1 MDDHRPQ
8 NARPLYTADERRRRD
23 ETVWTLVQGVLAPT
37 QFLIFLVSLI
47 LVTRYLRTGEGESAA
62 TISVVVK
69 TFALYAI
76 MITGSIWEKAV
87 FGRYLFAPAFFWED
101 VFSMLVLTLHTAY
114 LAALA
119 FGWLDAARADVSRAR
134 RLRDICHQ
142 RHAVSDE
149 AARRPSRRSRPHEAA
164 AGVRA
169 MNALSPLPTIDPGV
183 CNASPIVHERGQRE
197 VFCGLT
203 GIVWLH
209 RKIQDAFFLVVGS
222 RTCAHL
228 LQSAAGVMIFA
239 EPRFATAILEE
250 RDLAGVVDIDDELDA
265 VVDRLLARR
274 PEIRLLF
281 LVGSCPSEV
290 IKIDLSRAAARQ
302 SKKHARRARILSY
315 SGSGIETTFTQGEDA
330 CLAALVPTLP
340 QEAPNAPHSLLV
352 IGALADVVE
361 DQFVRLFDALGI
373 APVRFLPM
381 RRAADLPSVGPNA
394 SFLLAQP
401 FLADTANAL
410 EARGARRIEAPFPL
424 GVEGATLWLRAAAQ
438 AFGVTQ
444 ERFEAVIAAPRAR
457 AQQALCHYR
466 DTLAGKRI
474 FLFPDS
480 QLEPA
485 LARFLSREMG
495 MQIVEIG
502 TPYLHRRHMASELA
516 LLPQGAAIVEGQH
529 VDRQLDR
536 CRAARPD
543 LVLCGLGLANPLEAE
558 GFTTK
563 WSIELLFSPIQGF
576 DQAGDLAE
584 LFARPLN
591 RRARLEV

>member
-1 MDDHRPQ
+1 
-8 NARPLYTADERRRRD
+8 
-23 ETVWTLVQGVLAPT
+23 
-37 QFLIFLVSLI
+37 
-47 LVTRYLRTGEGESAA
+47 
-62 TISVVVK
+62 
-69 TFALYAI
+69 
-76 MITGSIWEKAV
+76 
-87 FGRYLFAPAFFWED
+87 
-101 VFSMLVLTLHTAY
+101 
-114 LAALA
+114 
-119 FGWLDAARADVSRAR
+119 
-134 RLRDICHQ
+134 
-142 RHAVSDE
+142 
-149 AARRPSRRSRPHEAA
+149 
-164 AGVRA
+164 
-169 MNALSPLPTIDPGV
+169 MNALSPFPTPGGGA
-183 CNASPIVHERGQRE
+183 CDAPAIRQERGQRE

-239 EPRFATAILEE
+239 EPRFATAILED
-250 RDLAGVVDIDDELDA
+250 RDLAGVADIDDELDA

-274 PEIRLLF
+274 PEIKLLF

-302 SKKHARRARILSY
+302 SKTHAPRVRILSY
-315 SGSGIETTFTQGEDA
+315 SGSGVETTFTQGEDA
-330 CLAALVPTLP
+330 CLAALTPTLP
-340 QEAPNAPHSLLV
+340 QEAADAPPSLLV
-352 IGALADVVE
+352 VGALADVVE
-361 DQFVRLFDALGI
+361 DQFARLFDSLGVS
-373 APVRFLPM
+373 PVRFLPM
-381 RRAADLPSVGPNA
+381 RRAGDLPSVGPNT

-401 FLADTANAL
+401 FLADTARAL
-410 EARGARRIEAPFPL
+410 EERGARRIEAPYPL

-438 AFGVTQ
+438 AFGVS
-444 ERFEAVIAAPRAR
+444 EARFSAVIEAPRSR
-457 AQQALCHYR
+457 AAQALEHYR
-466 DTLAGKRI
+466 ATLAGKRI

-485 LARFLSREMG
+485 LARFLSREMD
-495 MQIVEIG
+495 MRVIEIG

-516 LLPQGAAIVEGQH
+516 LLPPDAPIVEGQH

-536 CRAARPD
+536 CRAAKPD

-584 LFARPLN
+584 LFARPLR